1 MNALLYRGP
10 WQLEESE
17 RPEPE
22 PPVGREV
29 VVRIRATGICGTD
42 LGIVTGGYAAARPPV
57 VLGHESAG
65 EVVATGDA
73 VESLR
78 IGDRVAIDPTYF
90 CGACRMCRT
99 GRQNH
104 CQRKSD
110 TETGVSRDGTFAPLY
125 KTEERFLYPL
135 PDRLSFAAA
144 SLAEPLSCAL
154 TGVDQV
160 RLRPDLRALILG
172 AGPLGVLYAHALA
185 CRGLGGAVVEIS
197 APRRGL
203 AQAALPPH
211 WHCRS
216 SLEEA
221 IESLSE
227 DGEIDL
233 AVDTTGLLA
242 AEVLPRLARGGQLL
256 TIGLRPTTCAVDML
270 RVADR
275 SLSIVGS
282 IDSLGTFAA
291 AVDLLGRGLVP
302 GDRIVT
308 CQHPLEDYRIA
319 FAELGCDL
327 LARTVSA
334 AAGAIK
340 VVLLP

>member
-1 MNALLYRGP
+1 MIALLYSGP
-10 WQLEESE
+10 WQLEPAE
-17 RPEPE
+17 RPEPS
-22 PPVGREV
+22 PPTGREV

-42 LGIVTGGYAAARPPV
+42 LGIVSGGYAAARPPV

-65 EVVATGDA
+65 EVVAVGDA
-73 VESLR
+73 VTTLR
-78 IGDRVAIDPTYF
+78 EGDRIAIDPTYF

-99 GRQNH
+99 GRSNH
-104 CQRKSD
+104 CQQKAD

-125 KTEERFLYPL
+125 KTEERFLYRL
-135 PDRLSFAAA
+135 PEQLSFAAA

-154 TGVDQV
+154 TGADQL
-160 RLRPDLRALILG
+160 RLRPDLRTLILG
-172 AGPLGVLYAHALA
+172 AGPLGLLYSHALA
-185 CRGLGGAVVEIS
+185 CRGLGGEVVEVS
-197 APRRGL
+197 APRRELARGALAPSFRCVETIEAGL
-203 AQAALPPH
+203 DNI
-211 WHCRS
+211 S
-216 SLEEA
+216 D
-221 IESLSE
+221 

-233 AVDTTGLLA
+233 VVDTTSHLA
-242 AEVLPRLARGGQLL
+242 GRVLPHLARGGQLL
-256 TIGLRPTTCAVDML
+256 TIGLKPATCAVDML

-291 AVDLLGRGLVP
+291 AVDLLGRGIVP

-308 CQHPLEDYRIA
+308 HRHPLAEYRDA

-327 LARTVSA
+327 RTRTSA
-334 AAGAIK
+334 AARALK